1 MMRLPPRIS
10 CGMSFSTSTPFLHSD
25 ENQMKKEKND
35 QYHNTYSVYPFLP
48 LDVYGDL
55 IKGKQTA
62 LLLSTSVF
70 AFLISALQYTFN
82 PSLFL
87 TLIASMFFAISG
99 STLLNMYIDKD
110 IDAIME
116 RTKNRPLPSGKIL
129 PSTVLKHGIFFTG
142 AGLLISW
149 LFLPLLTTIVIFL
162 GFFFDVVIYSILLKR
177 RTKFS
182 IIFGGIAGGLP
193 AIAGRT
199 AVINNIDLIG
209 ILLGLFVICWI
220 PLHILSLSLLPENLQ
235 GYTDAKVPM
244 WPVVSGKHQTMQ
256 VITFSALISA
266 IISIITGI
274 LLEIHSILMIPLSF
288 FCAYIMSLAIRNF
301 ITPTT
306 LRTFKI
312 FKAASIYMLLTFFLL
327 YIGLLMTVSYF

>member
-1 MMRLPPRIS
+1 
-10 CGMSFSTSTPFLHSD
+10 
-25 ENQMKKEKND
+25 MKKENNS
-35 QYHNTYSVYPFLP
+35 QNNNAYSVYPFLP
-48 LDVYGDL
+48 LGIYGDL

-62 LLLSTSVF
+62 LLVSTSAF

-82 PSLFL
+82 PFIFIV
-87 TLIASMFFAISG
+87 LIVAMFFAISG

-129 PSTVLKHGIFFTG
+129 PSTVLKHGVFFTG

-162 GFFFDVVIYSILLKR
+162 GFFFDVVIYTILLKR

-193 AIAGRT
+193 AVAGRT

-209 ILLGLFVICWI
+209 ILFALFVICWI
-220 PLHILSLSLLPENLQ
+220 PLHILSLSLLPKNLQ
-235 GYTDAKVPM
+235 GYIDAKVPM
-244 WPVVSGKHQTMQ
+244 WPVVSGKPQTIQ

-266 IISIITGI
+266 LISVITGI
-274 LLEIHSILMIPLSF
+274 LLEIHIILLIPLGF
-288 FCAYIMSLAIRNF
+288 FCAIIISFAIRNF

-312 FKAASIYMLLTFFLL
+312 FKAASIYMILSFLFL
-327 YIGLLMTVSYF
+327 FIGLLLTLNFHF